1 MRQLDGDRPQ
11 ALEGSIGKTQCHRV
25 HVAQAWLDLLLD
37 HNLHIWYKLSLIL
50 NVNFILDVLSVLTNF
65 KMEEIRLGFVLFT

>member
-1 MRQLDGDRPQ
+1 MLQLDRDRPQ

-25 HVAQAWLDLLLD
+25 HVAQACLEFLYHSQIYSW
-37 HNLHIWYKLSLIL
+37 IL

-65 KMEEIRLGFVLFT
+65 KMEEIKSGFVLFT